1 LSLSKAGASRLLLG
15 LIILLI
21 VLGAAAAVYTLRS
34 NPVEDALAANRVIS
48 ILYVIEEDKKPV
60 STYVLMYYPGTNR
73 AAVFDIPG
81 NLGLLITKINRVD
94 RIDRVYDS
102 SRIGSYENEIGK
114 LLGIE
119 INFSIVFTKENLIS
133 LVDILEG
140 VEIFIP
146 TSVSYRE
153 NDTLILFPSGITI
166 LDGDKAAVYASYR
179 LPDEDNE
186 MIVFRRQRFFT
197 GLLDRIVSMNASFK
211 NPDAAKLYYS
221 LFKTNMN
228 RRTLVQLL
236 DEFVSLDAYRTNIQ
250 SVGGNLREVS
260 GQMLVIPHWDGNLV
274 KEVVRQTLGS
284 LTRRTESSGQR
295 TSTVEILNGTATTGL
310 AGRTAEMLR
319 SFGYDIISVGN
330 ADRSDYEKTVVIY
343 FSPDDVMA
351 KAFADVINC
360 TNIRSEFVPNDEP
373 ENQLDIRPFD
383 YKADI
388 RLIIGKDFNG
398 RYVIKN

>member
-1 LSLSKAGASRLLLG
+1 LSLSKTGASRLLLG

-21 VLGAAAAVYTLRS
+21 VLGITAAVYTLRS
-34 NPVEDALAANRVIS
+34 NPIEDAIAADRVIS
-48 ILYVIEEDKKPV
+48 ILFVIEEEKKPV
-60 STYVLMYYPGTNR
+60 STYVLMYYPATRR
-73 AAVFDIPG
+73 AAIFDIPG
-81 NLGLLITKINRVD
+81 DLGLLITRINRVD
-94 RIDRVYDS
+94 RIDKVYDS
-102 SRIGSYENEIGK
+102 ARIGSYENEIGK

-133 LVDILEG
+133 LVDLLEG

-146 TSVSYRE
+146 TPVSYRE
-153 NDTLILFPSGITI
+153 NGALILFPSGITI

-186 MIVFRRQRFFT
+186 MIVSRRQRFFI
-197 GLLDRIVSMNASFK
+197 GLLDRIVSMSGSFK

-260 GQMLVIPHWDGNLV
+260 GQTLVIPHWDGNLV

-284 LTRRTESSGQR
+284 LP
-295 TSTVEILNGTATTGL
+295 
-310 AGRTAEMLR
+310 AGRKVQ
-319 SFGYDIISVGN
+319 DN
-330 ADRSDYEKTVVIY
+330 
-343 FSPDDVMA
+343 
-351 KAFADVINC
+351 
-360 TNIRSEFVPNDEP
+360 EP
-373 ENQLDIRPFD
+373 LP
-383 YKADI
+383 
-388 RLIIGKDFNG
+388 
-398 RYVIKN
+398 